1 MLHTAFFVL
10 TVCVCVFWQNDI
22 ALKAA
27 HKMYM
32 KLTTGLQRKIRDG
45 YYTKM
50 KMFFPNQ
57 EPYFWTVSA
66 DKALCLTKVE
76 SEAKN
81 FKIGAVGESSDQVQI
96 CTEDLEFI
104 VFVDENKQ
112 LKIRPTSSFSLNDCN
127 FGIEMVYGEDLAVL
141 THKGENECVVYSA
154 DKHLSIGHLR
164 RGNEILPGSYDRELK
179 SMILFHPWDEN
190 VTFYLSMNM
199 IVNSMRYEKEKNQML
214 SCDETFHQLLID
226 GSWHKH
232 IIDDILTAEYSFCL
246 LITKAFVT
254 CSPDDLNGPIFEIIK
269 HKFDKFREELKNCQ
283 RKSVISVDTWDFY
296 IENKLTEL
304 DGKVKSLENYVLT
317 KEKSEE
323 SLHFQLQLN
332 LYRAAKNLEQN
343 YCNF

>member
-1 MLHTAFFVL
+1 
-10 TVCVCVFWQNDI
+10 
-22 ALKAA
+22 
-27 HKMYM
+27 M

-50 KMFFPNQ
+50 KMLLPNE

-66 DKALCLTKVE
+66 DEVFLTKVE

-81 FKIGAVGESSDQVQI
+81 FKIRAVGESSDHLQI
-96 CTEDLEFI
+96 CTVDEEFI
-104 VFVDENKQ
+104 VFVDKNKQ
-112 LKIRPTSSFSLNDCN
+112 LKIRPTSSFLSNDCN

-141 THKGENECVVYSA
+141 TYGGENECVVYSA

-164 RGNEILPGSYDRELK
+164 RGKEILPGSYDRELK
-179 SMILFHPWDEN
+179 SMILFHPWDVN

-199 IVNSMRYEKEKNQML
+199 IVNSMRYAKEKNQML
-214 SCDETFHQLLID
+214 SCDETFHQLLIY

-269 HKFDKFREELKNCQ
+269 HNFDKFREELKNSQHKNCIAAT
-283 RKSVISVDTWDFY
+283 KCFNFESISF
-296 IENKLTEL
+296 NQFSKP
-304 DGKVKSLENYVLT
+304 GS
-317 KEKSEE
+317 
-323 SLHFQLQLN
+323 
-332 LYRAAKNLEQN
+332 
-343 YCNF
+343 CNFCHDRLHGNSKKLSVVKF